1 MGKLRLFIASSL
13 DAYIA
18 RPDGSVDWLFTDGDY
33 GYKDFYD
40 SIDIVLM
47 GRKTYEQVLEFGD
60 YPYADKD
67 SFIFTRRDII
77 SSQNENVRFIS
88 KDIVGFTE
96 SLLRSQSDDVW
107 LVGGSQIIKIFLEH
121 DLIDDIIVSIH
132 PIILGEGI
140 PLFDH
145 IKKEIHMELV
155 NHVSF
160 ESGLVQMHYSIV
172 K

>member
-1 MGKLRLFIASSL
+1 MGRLRLFIAASL
-13 DAYIA
+13 DGYIA

-33 GYKDFYD
+33 GYQEFYD

-60 YPYADKD
+60 YPYSDKK
-67 SFIFTRRDII
+67 SFVFIRKDITP
-77 SSQNENVRFIS
+77 SDKNASFVS

-96 SLLRSQSDDVW
+96 SLLKAGNSDIW
-107 LVGGSQIIKIFLEH
+107 LVGGSEIIKIFLEH

-140 PLFDH
+140 PLFKH

-160 ESGLVQMHYSIV
+160 ESGLVQLHYSILL
-172 K
+172 